1 MQLDLTLAICA
12 YNAQQRLPTALE
24 ALARQSAQGIGR
36 EVLVIDNNSTDATA
50 ATAQQMGQSLGL
62 PLRVIHEPQPGL
74 AAARR
79 RAAVE
84 ARGRYLSYVDDDN
97 LVELDWTEQCVTFLD
112 EHPRCGVVGGRIDP
126 LFEDPAARPADFQ
139 EHFAMALAIRDFGP
153 QARQLIPPADD
164 PPCGAGMSGRTAVF
178 RQVLCEI
185 GLALSGRK
193 GKRLSSGE
201 DTEIGLLI
209 HRLGWEMWYT
219 PTLRMSHVL
228 PSSRLTQ
235 QYLQRL
241 IAGGAQSAAWLDYLR
256 GKQPRC
262 SRVAALGRYLRCR
275 VQSMQMA
282 LLQRLRPRHPHAARY
297 PAWAAQ
303 YNGQAAGY
311 LDMALHDPAGRLE
324 RSLYRLRGASAATIA
339 AAVAGTESL

>member
-12 YNAQQRLPTALE
+12 YNAQQRLPMALE
-24 ALARQSAQGIGR
+24 ALARQSAEGIGW

-62 PLRVIHEPQPGL
+62 PLRVIHEPQSGL

-79 RAAVE
+79 RGAVE

-97 LVELDWTEQCVTFLD
+97 LVELDWAEQCVTFLD

-126 LFEDPAARPADFQ
+126 LFEDPAARPADFR
-139 EHFAMALAIRDFGP
+139 ENFAMALAIRDFGP

-164 PPCGAGMSGRTAVF
+164 PPCGAGMTGRTDVF

-219 PTLRMSHVL
+219 PALRMSHVL

-262 SRVAALGRYLRCR
+262 SRVAALGRYLHCR

-303 YNGQAAGY
+303 YKGQAAGY
-311 LDMALHDPAGRLE
+311 LDMALHDPAQRLE
-324 RSLYRLRGASAATIA
+324 RSLHRLRGASTAA